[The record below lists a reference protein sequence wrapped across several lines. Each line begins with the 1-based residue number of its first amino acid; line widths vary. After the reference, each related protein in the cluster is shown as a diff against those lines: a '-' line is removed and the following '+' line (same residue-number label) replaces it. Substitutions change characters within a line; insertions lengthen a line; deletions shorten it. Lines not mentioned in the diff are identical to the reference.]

1 MLVHLHFFR
10 NLYSKIMKNLKL
22 NIISILLCLS
32 LTAVAQNK
40 KEDFY
45 FSLEK
50 QPLQTFLEIDSADTT
65 TWKLIKKSQTY
76 YIYNN
81 YDKYLYKNGKL
92 RYQIDP
98 FSRSSHPNESD
109 FRRIEFIFDPL
120 KHKKVKISSQD
131 LKKIKVYKD
140 YDNMKNKK
148 FRKCLKYLR
157 KNKLTKGKPYL
168 THHKLNHCFNVY
180 MIEKINDNEYW
191 KYEIDWNEEYG
202 TELSISV
209 VTQNKKG
216 DLYFNLKRP
225 PVKTFLE
232 IDSANTTT
240 WKLIKEN
247 PFVKEKV
254 HYNKYLYK
262 NGEIIYYFNPNSLLF
277 LDYIYGQG
285 YFYSGVIFVFDPL
298 EHKKAKIS
306 SQDLKK
312 IKAYKHYEDVH
323 DKKFQ
328 ECIEF
333 LEQEKLYKIQAYT
346 LHFKLSDCFNVYQ
359 LEKINDNEYW
369 KYEVNWNAKYKD

>member
-1 MLVHLHFFR
+1 
-10 NLYSKIMKNLKL
+10 MKNLKL
-22 NIISILLCLS
+22 NIIPILLCLS
-32 LTAVAQNK
+32 MTTVAQNQ

-45 FSLEK
+45 FHSKLDRPYKIYLEV
-50 QPLQTFLEIDSADTT
+50 DSADTT
-65 TWKLIKKSQTY
+65 IWKLIEERKMSY
-76 YIYNN
+76 N
-81 YDKYLYKNGKL
+81 YDKYDKYIYKNGKIWC
-92 RYQIDP
+92 QFEID
-98 FSRSSHPNESD
+98 FSATVSHPDESY

-131 LKKIKVYKD
+131 LKKIRIYKNYSVY
-140 YDNMKNKK
+140 NTK

-180 MIEKINDNEYW
+180 MLEKINDNEYW

-216 DLYFNLKRP
+216 DLYFNLKRQ

-254 HYNKYLYK
+254 RYNKYLYK

-277 LDYIYGQG
+277 LDYMPVYGEDS
-285 YFYSGVIFVFDPL
+285 YYSGVTFVFDPL
-298 EHKKAKIS
+298 KHQKVKIS

-312 IKAYKHYEDVH
+312 IKAYKHYEEVRDI
-323 DKKFQ
+323 KFQ
-328 ECIEF
+328 ECLKF
-333 LEQEKLYKIQAYT
+333 LKEEQLYKKQDYT
-346 LHFKLSDCFNVYQ
+346 IHFKLSDCFNVYQ
-359 LEKINDNEYW
+359 LEKINDTAYW
-369 KYEVNWNAKYKD
+369 KYEVNWTEKYEY